1 MQVTKV
7 NCPTNKY
14 NIKCPYV
21 MTPECITVHNTAND
35 ASAMSEVS
43 YMLGNNKQVSFHTAI
58 DEYRAVQGID
68 FNRNTW
74 NAGDGAKG
82 KGNRKSISIEIC
94 YSKSGGEKFVQAE
107 KNAAEYIAGLL
118 KKYNWGIEKVKKHQ
132 DWSKKYCPHR
142 TLDKGWDKFLKMI
155 ESHLDKEEEKNNTNS
170 YTVKITTAVLNVR
183 KGPGTEY
190 KVATTVKK
198 NELYTIVE
206 TKGNWG
212 KLKSGAGWISL
223 KYTSKTSSTS
233 TTKTT
238 TSKYYPKCT
247 SNHTS
252 IVSALNSIKVN
263 SSFSNRA
270 KIAKKNNIKFYIGTA
285 SQNTKMLD
293 LLKKGKLIKV

>member
-1 MQVTKV
+1 MQITKV

-14 NIKCPYV
+14 NIKCPYE

-43 YMLGNNKQVSFHTAI
+43 YMLGNNNKVSFHTAI

-74 NAGDGAKG
+74 NAGDGANG
-82 KGNRKSISIEIC
+82 KGNRKSIAIEIC

-118 KKYNWGIEKVKKHQ
+118 KKYNWGIDKVKKHQ

-142 TLDKGWDKFLKMI
+142 TLDVGWNRFIKMI
-155 ESHLDKEEEKNNTNS
+155 EAHLDVEEKKNNANS
-170 YTVKITTAVLNVR
+170 YTVKVTATVLNVR
-183 KGPGTEY
+183 KGAGTEH
-190 KVATTVKK
+190 KVVTTVKK
-198 NELYTIVE
+198 NEVYTIVE

-223 KYTSKTSSTS
+223 KYTSKTNSTK
-233 TTKTT
+233 TTT
-238 TSKYYPKCT
+238 TSKYYSKCE
-247 SNHTS
+247 SKHTS

-270 KIAKKNNIKFYIGTA
+270 KIAKKNNIKLYIGTA